1 MDYLDN
7 TVLGSVIVLAVIFV
21 LALIARWIWHR
32 FVSARRSLLP
42 SGAVTRYLANDKDS
56 PREQEMAIERYR
68 ARAAAVSAIVTST
81 GTFIIVAV
89 AVLFAL
95 SSIGIDVAP
104 LLASAGI
111 AGIAIGFGAQTI
123 IRDFLSGVFM
133 ILENQYG
140 VGDVVTVNGITGT
153 VEDVGLRI
161 TTIRDFDGTVWYVT
175 NGSVT
180 ELGNRSQGWS
190 VAVVDVPVAH
200 SSDLE
205 AAKDVLTQTVIELQQ
220 DDKWTNR
227 IMPDDP
233 IVGVESITATAVTMR
248 IRLHT
253 VHEQQVSVARELR
266 VRAIRALEAA
276 AIQMPFPT
284 PPAEPPGPNSR
295 RSTTAAR
302 ERAAG
307 RAPTKEGT
315 PDAAAM
321 ELASASMRR
330 VEADRTE
337 LPCPFHHCIG
347 RLRVCDLKSTWKN
360 HPRGGIKGHVLRAS
374 GWSGDLRHACDR
386 LLRRRC

>member
-1 MDYLDN
+1 MTAMTAIRLVAEQSTADEVVDYLDN
-7 TVLGSVIVLAVIFV
+7 TVLGSVVVLAVILV
-21 LALIARWIWHR
+21 LALVTRWIWHR
-32 FVSARRSLLP
+32 FVKRTTVTFTKS
-42 SGAVTRYLANDKDS
+42 AVTRYLANDKDS
-56 PREQEMAIERYR
+56 PRDREMAIERYR
-68 ARAAAVSAIVTST
+68 ARAAAVSAILTST

-95 SSIGIDVAP
+95 SSIGVDVAP

-161 TTIRDFDGTVWYVT
+161 TTIRDFDGTVWYVA

-205 AAKDVLTQTVIELQQ
+205 QAKDVLTHTVIGLQQ
-220 DDKWTNR
+220 DEKWTNR

-253 VHEQQVSVARELR
+253 VHEQQVPVARELR

-276 AIQMPFPT
+276 AIQMPFSA
-284 PPAEPPGPNSR
+284 PPPESPES
-295 RSTTAAR
+295 S
-302 ERAAG
+302 
-307 RAPTKEGT
+307 GT
-315 PDAAAM
+315 PG
-321 ELASASMRR
+321 SQ
-330 VEADRTE
+330 
-337 LPCPFHHCIG
+337 PP
-347 RLRVCDLKSTWKN
+347 ST
-360 HPRGGIKGHVLRAS
+360 
-374 GWSGDLRHACDR
+374 
-386 LLRRRC
+386 

>member
-1 MDYLDN
+1 VITNALLAETSTADEVVDYLDN
-7 TVLGSVIVLAVIFV
+7 TVVGSIIVLLVIFL
-21 LALIARWIWHR
+21 LAVIARWIWHR
-32 FVSARRSLLP
+32 FVRRTTQAFTKS
-42 SGAVTRYLANDKDS
+42 AVTRYLTGDKES
-56 PREQEMAIERYR
+56 PREREMALERYR
-68 ARAAAVSAIVTST
+68 ARATAVSGIVASA
-81 GTFIIVAV
+81 GTFVIIAV

-95 SSIGIDVAP
+95 GSVGVDVAP

-205 AAKDVLTQTVIELQQ
+205 QAEDVLTTTVTELQADEQ
-220 DDKWTNR
+220 WSNR
-227 IMPDDP
+227 IMPDEP
-233 IVGVESITATAVTMR
+233 IVGVESITATAVTLR

-253 VHEQQVSVARELR
+253 LHEQQVPVARELR
-266 VRAIRALEAA
+266 VRAVKALEVAGVP
-276 AIQMPFPT
+276 MPFT
-284 PPAEPPGPNSR
+284 PPGTMDTDP
-295 RSTTAAR
+295 
-302 ERAAG
+302 
-307 RAPTKEGT
+307 AP
-315 PDAAAM
+315 
-321 ELASASMRR
+321 
-330 VEADRTE
+330 
-337 LPCPFHHCIG
+337 
-347 RLRVCDLKSTWKN
+347 
-360 HPRGGIKGHVLRAS
+360 
-374 GWSGDLRHACDR
+374 
-386 LLRRRC
+386 